1 MTISVL
7 KVQEVVQLLEDMSL
21 CIDQWGR
28 VKDKTKGKQLCS
40 QYNPS
45 REALELYCF
54 AFHVAGWIRNDEWK
68 LMLFDNSSLLSLDE
82 KVVFSQFS
90 SKEFENIFCVE
101 NPALLVDLNV
111 GSRSRS
117 EIKVAYLIY
126 FTLLFEAHCWIVSS
140 ACRHGQ
146 HLGIQDGFVY
156 FISKDNEHID
166 SAQDLISNYETNK
179 RKMPDWTIKSKG
191 SAT

>member
-7 KVQEVVQLLEDMSL
+7 KAQDVVKLLEKLSL
-21 CIDQWGR
+21 SVDQWGR
-28 VKDKTKGKQLCS
+28 VEDKVPGERLCS

-45 REALELYCF
+45 RDALELYCF

-68 LMLFDNSSLLSLDE
+68 LMLFDNSSLLSFDE
-82 KVVFSQFS
+82 KIVFSQFS
-90 SKEFENIFCVE
+90 SEEFENIFCVE
-101 NPALLVDLNV
+101 NPALLVDLSF

-126 FTLLFEAHCWIVSS
+126 FSLLFEAHCWIVSS
-140 ACRHGQ
+140 AGRHGQ

-156 FISKDNEHID
+156 FISRDNAHIN
-166 SAQDLISNYETNK
+166 SAQDLISNYEACK
-179 RKMPDWTIKSKG
+179 RKMPNWVVKD
-191 SAT
+191 